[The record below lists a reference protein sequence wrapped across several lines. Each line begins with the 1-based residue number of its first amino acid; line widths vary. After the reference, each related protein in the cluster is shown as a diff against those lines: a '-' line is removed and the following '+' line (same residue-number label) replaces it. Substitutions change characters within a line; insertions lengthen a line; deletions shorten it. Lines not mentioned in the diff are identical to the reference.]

1 MPLNKAQLKNRVKN
15 AVNQQK
21 NAMRKKPLRK
31 KPNKPNLPGMISK
44 KSVAPSRNKI
54 SPVVPRNSK
63 PLYRVQPIFT

>member
-1 MPLNKAQLKNRVKN
+1 MQCK
-15 AVNQQK
+15 
-21 NAMRKKPLRK
+21 KKPLRK